1 MECTLVLSV
10 GGPTKHITRAI
21 RVIPI
26 KECTLVLSVGGPT
39 KHFTRAIRVRPDQGM
54 HSSAMECTLVL
65 SVGGPT
71 KHFTLAIRVRP
82 TKECT
87 LERSVCAI
95 RVSPDQGMHSC
106 AVCGRPDQAFHACSS
121 CTDQRIAMRW
131 VFFGFWPILW
141 MGNKRFL
148 YFMRTS
154 KKSCAE
160 Y

>member
-1 MECTLVLSV
+1 MLWNALWCYGMHSS
-10 GGPTKHITRAI
+10 PI
-21 RVIPI
+21 R
-26 KECTLVLSVGGPT
+26 G
-39 KHFTRAIRVRPDQGM
+39 RPDQAHHACNSCDTDQGM

-71 KHFTLAIRVRP
+71 KHFTRAIRVRP
-82 TKECT
+82 IKECT
-87 LERSVCAI
+87 LVRSVCAI

>member
-1 MECTLVLSV
+1 MHSGAMECTLVLSV

-39 KHFTRAIRVRPDQGM
+39 KHFTRAIRVRPIK
-54 HSSAMECTLVL
+54 ECTLV
-65 SVGGPT
+65 
-71 KHFTLAIRVRP
+71 
-82 TKECT
+82 
-87 LERSVCAI
+87 RSVCAI